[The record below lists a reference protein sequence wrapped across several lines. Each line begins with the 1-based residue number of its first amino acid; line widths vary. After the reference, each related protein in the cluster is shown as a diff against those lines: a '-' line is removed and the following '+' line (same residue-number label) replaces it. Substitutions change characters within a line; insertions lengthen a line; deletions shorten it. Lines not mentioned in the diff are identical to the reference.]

1 MSGPTAISRSHLDRL
16 AVIYVRQSTPAQVRY
31 HQESTTRQYGL
42 ADEAV
47 RLGWEA
53 SKILVIDADL
63 GHSGRSGS
71 ARTGFQE
78 LVSRVCL
85 GEVGAIFGL
94 EVSRLARSSADLQ
107 RLLEFCSLTDTLIID
122 ADGIYDLQQFND
134 RLLLGLKDV
143 MSVAELHILAGRLQE
158 SIRAAARRGE
168 LRLPLPI
175 GYVYDD
181 EGHTVL
187 DPHEEVRAAVADVFA
202 TFTASGS
209 ACGVVRA
216 FAGRPFPCLRYGRDS
231 VGAELRWG
239 RLRYARVIAILS
251 NPTYTGAYVFGRFH
265 SRRMVT
271 PDGTIRTKRVER
283 PRTEWLVYIPAH
295 HPAYISEETFM
306 ANAQRLAANYTHGG
320 ARPSR
325 EGSALLQGIV
335 LCGGCGRPMATI
347 YNFRTPRYACQSSYP
362 DHLPRQR
369 CGSIVAPVVDRA
381 VAARVLQA
389 VAPDQLALALAA
401 AEEVADRRARGI
413 RALEL
418 RVERARY
425 DVSRAERAFHRCEP
439 ENRLVARSLEQR
451 WEEKLR
457 ELAAAEES
465 LRAAQT
471 NMTPLPSR
479 TEVEALASDVAHLWE
494 APTTSHKD
502 RKRLLRALVAD
513 VTLHCEPGAAT
524 VRVGIRWR
532 SGAAEE
538 IAVRRRTAG
547 EMKRTPPDI
556 VELVRRMADRN
567 DADIVTALADAGL
580 VTKAGQPFDLD
591 AIRHIRYKYHVLR
604 TRTLQ
609 QRARQDATAHAPA

>member
-1 MSGPTAISRSHLDRL
+1 MSGPAAISRSHLDRL
-16 AVIYVRQSTPAQVRY
+16 AVIYIRQSTPAQVRF
-31 HQESTTRQYGL
+31 HRESTTRQYGL
-42 ADEAV
+42 ANEAV
-47 RLGWEA
+47 RLGWDA
-53 SKILVIDADL
+53 SRTLVIDADL

-107 RLLEFCSLTDTLIID
+107 RLLEFCSLTDTLVID
-122 ADGIYDLQQFND
+122 ADGIYDLRQFND

-143 MSVAELHILAGRLQE
+143 MAVAELHVLAGRLQE

-181 EGHTVL
+181 AGHTVL
-187 DPHEEVRAAVADVFA
+187 DPHEEVRAAVTDVFA
-202 TFTASGS
+202 AFTATGS

-216 FAGRPFPCLRYGRDS
+216 FAGRPFPCLRYGRDAA
-231 VGAELRWG
+231 GAELRWG

-265 SRRMVT
+265 DRRMVT
-271 PDGTIRTKRVER
+271 PDGTIRTMREER
-283 PRTEWLVYIPAH
+283 PRAEWMVHIPAH

-320 ARPSR
+320 ARPPR

-362 DHLPRQR
+362 DNLPRLR

-381 VAARVLQA
+381 VAAKVLQA
-389 VAPDQLALALAA
+389 LAPDQLALALVA
-401 AEEVADRRARGI
+401 AEDVTDRQARSA

-425 DVSRAERAFHRCEP
+425 DANRAERAFHRCDP

-471 NMTPLPSR
+471 KTPSLPSR
-479 TEVEALASDVAHLWE
+479 TEVEALANDVARLWD
-494 APTTSHKD
+494 ASTTSHKD

-513 VTLHCEPGAAT
+513 VTLYYEPGATT
-524 VRVGIRWR
+524 VRVGLRWR
-532 SGAAEE
+532 SGAADELT
-538 IAVRRRTAG
+538 VHRRTAG
-547 EMKRTPPDI
+547 EMKRTPPAA
-556 VELVRRMADRN
+556 VELVQRMADCY

-591 AIRHIRYKYHVLR
+591 AIRHIRYQYRILR
-604 TRTLQ
+604 SRTLQ
-609 QRARQDATAHAPA
+609 QRARQDATAHATA